1 MNREISNHYRT
12 LVGKRL
18 SEKLA
23 LEALYAAIRNEDIS
37 IIKAYRGKAPTNEDE
52 WEEKKC
58 EDMYPM
64 RFALREMAH
73 VSVLEA
79 LLDIGFTLPSG
90 PDVTPFSG
98 TPEEITAFLMR
109 AKGIGR
115 KEAVSYLLFSSSYY
129 LDVLRKDSYF
139 QIPFRLNPD
148 DIYEPGFLSYLNSW
162 IIDFALFLKKE
173 DIERGK
179 EEAFNLG
186 QICRVFVED
195 EEFFE
200 ALQVCMSLGIFD
212 EYDEGWMLSRAIC
225 HDNEKAFDL
234 LLSRV
239 SDDSLCDINSYPRK
253 NMRILEKMFSHE
265 ILIPGT
271 DQAFEA
277 FEHFIYRF
285 NSEYDNTEIL
295 KRLMHS
301 SYAKRRNDSGNPA
314 LLDAAVCNDNF
325 TIDCYPILAPTK
337 EDINARDSKGR
348 TVLYYIAKRYPCCIE
363 DLMNAGA
370 DPYDVDENG
379 NTVLHIMIAEG
390 KYDVTIDDFKDVAKI
405 LPEDILQKRNNEGKT
420 PIDLFAE
427 LLTKTNGAE

>member
-1 MNREISNHYRT
+1 MNREISNYYRI
-12 LVGKRL
+12 LVGKEL

-23 LEALYAAIRNEDIS
+23 LEALYAAIRNEDIPLV
-37 IIKAYRGKAPTNEDE
+37 KAYRGKAPTDEDE
-52 WEEKKC
+52 WEKKKC

-64 RFALREMAH
+64 RFALKEMAH

-98 TPEEITAFLMR
+98 TPEEITTFLMR
-109 AKGIGR
+109 AKGIDR

-148 DIYEPGFLSYLNSW
+148 DIYEPGFISYLNFW
-162 IIDFALFLKKE
+162 LIDFAQFLKNE
-173 DIERGK
+173 NLEYGK
-179 EEAFNLG
+179 QEAYSLG
-186 QICRVFVED
+186 QFCRALVED
-195 EEFFE
+195 EELYE
-200 ALQVCMSLGIFD
+200 ALTVFISLGMFD
-212 EYDEGWMLSRAIC
+212 KYNDGWLMSRAIC

-234 LLSRV
+234 LLSKA
-239 SDDSLCDINSYPRK
+239 SDDSLCDIGSYPRK
-253 NMRILEKMFSHE
+253 NMRMLEKMFAHG

-271 DQAFEA
+271 DKAFYA
-277 FEHFIYRF
+277 FKHLIYRF
-285 NSEYDNTEIL
+285 DSEHDNTEII
-295 KRLMHS
+295 KRVMHP
-301 SYAKRRNDSGNPA
+301 SYVKRRDDKGNPI
-314 LLDAAVCNDNF
+314 LLHAAVCNNNF

-390 KYDVTIDDFKDVAKI
+390 KYDITMDDIKETMKF
-405 LPEDILQKRNNEGKT
+405 LPEDIIYKKNNDGKT
-420 PIDLFAE
+420 PIDLFME
-427 LLTKTNGAE
+427 ILTKKDGAE